1 MIGKLNENRVK
12 IIIGIIILLI
22 VLIFIRLINLQII
35 NGASYKEQSE
45 KRLLKSLPVTAS
57 RGDITDRYGR
67 PLVTNRMGFNI
78 IFQKEYIED
87 DKLNELILNTIKI
100 LEQYGQSYYDTLP
113 ITAEGVYSFTSPNYT
128 KPTEKENIDYFLGKN
143 QYKKGMT
150 AKEVLAML
158 KDKYEVDDK
167 YDTETQRK
175 IIGVRYE
182 MEARSFNSFTPYTFA
197 SDISMEVVS
206 YIREQSEKF
215 KGVNI
220 SVEPIR
226 VNVNGTIAS
235 HILGRVGIIYKEEYD
250 ELKSKGY
257 GMNDII
263 GKEGI
268 EKIMEEYLK
277 GKDGAQ
283 STEQSINGSTINV
296 LETEPAVPGNNVALT
311 IDLELQKIAEE
322 SLAQTVT
329 QICGG
334 FGATAGA
341 VAVVDVNNGEVLALA
356 SYPTFNQNTFNQ
368 DYKQLSENPAKPMWN
383 RAISGTYAPGSTFKM
398 LTAVAALE
406 SGVINTKEQIN
417 DTGIYKYYES
427 AGYAPVCWY
436 YDDYGIGHGPQN
448 VSQAIENSCNYYFYE
463 VGRRMGIDKLAEYGK
478 KFGLGEYTG
487 SELTGEAKGIFASKE
502 YREKISA
509 VWYPGDTLQAAIGQS
524 DHLFTPLQ
532 LANYVATVVNGG
544 TRYKVHLIKEV
555 KSNKDSKVVLRNEAE
570 VVDKVDISPENYNAI
585 IQGMKAVSETGTASN
600 VFADFEI
607 PVGGKTGTA
616 SVPTGTAN
624 ALFVAAAPLDNPQ
637 IAIAIVVEHGAHGNY
652 VAPIAKKIIRY
663 YMEPKIVND
672 ENKTN
677 NRLIP

>member
-1 MIGKLNENRVK
+1 LIGKLNENRVK